1 MQKVFINQGLD
12 PLSIIL
18 NEYKFKKIFLI
29 IGKNSYI
36 PIKNQIESFFS
47 GIRLKTFIINEK
59 NYKTVISGCESLKKS
74 NSDLV
79 IAIGGGR
86 IIDTAKLISA
96 MAFTNDNYE
105 MVIKGEMLL
114 KNKFLPLL
122 VMPTTAGSGSESTNF
137 SVMYYNQK
145 KYSIVSPSLLPDF
158 VIVDALLVENMPTY
172 LKACSFFD
180 ALAQAIESF
189 WSINSTPSSKKYAI
203 KSMNLINKYKKNYLN
218 NDPES
223 IKYMVEAA
231 YHSGKAINI
240 SKTTLPHALSY
251 FFSIKH
257 DIPHGHAVA
266 LTLGFIAKNNY
277 ILGGKNLRNDMVEL
291 SNLLKI
297 NVNDFDKFWYELM
310 IECGL
315 EIKLSKLGIEKKEL
329 ELIVDSVNVERL
341 KNHPMHIE
349 KQIIIKELNKIF

>member
-47 GIRLKTFIINEK
+47 SIRLKTFIINEK

-122 VMPTTAGSGSESTNF
+122 VMPTTAGSGSE
-137 SVMYYNQK
+137 
-145 KYSIVSPSLLPDF
+145 
-158 VIVDALLVENMPTY
+158 
-172 LKACSFFD
+172 
-180 ALAQAIESF
+180 
-189 WSINSTPSSKKYAI
+189 
-203 KSMNLINKYKKNYLN
+203 
-218 NDPES
+218 
-223 IKYMVEAA
+223 
-231 YHSGKAINI
+231 
-240 SKTTLPHALSY
+240 
-251 FFSIKH
+251 
-257 DIPHGHAVA
+257 
-266 LTLGFIAKNNY
+266 
-277 ILGGKNLRNDMVEL
+277 
-291 SNLLKI
+291 
-297 NVNDFDKFWYELM
+297 
-310 IECGL
+310 
-315 EIKLSKLGIEKKEL
+315 
-329 ELIVDSVNVERL
+329 
-341 KNHPMHIE
+341 
-349 KQIIIKELNKIF
+349 